1 MAGLRVFL
9 IVAWA
14 VIMVITYKA
23 WGADGGIAGDV
34 FMSDIK
40 GLSWRAQFNVDFLVH
55 LVLLGTWV
63 AWRNRFRPIGIAL
76 GVFCVLGGGAFA
88 LVYIFVASIQAKGS
102 VQKLLLGHRIDS
114 QTARDSGLVSKY

>member
-1 MAGLRVFL
+1 MAGLRLFL

-34 FMSDIK
+34 FLSDIK

-55 LVLLGTWV
+55 LVLLGAWV
-63 AWRNRFRPIGIAL
+63 AWKNRFRPIGIAL
-76 GVFCVLGGGAFA
+76 AIFCVLGGGAFA
-88 LVYIFVASIQAKGS
+88 LVYLLIASIQAKGS
-102 VQKLLLGHRIDS
+102 VQKLLLGQRIEIHQS
-114 QTARDSGLVSKY
+114 RDSELICEK

>member
-1 MAGLRVFL
+1 MAGLRFFL

-14 VIMVITYKA
+14 VIMVITYNA

-40 GLSWRAQFNVDFLVH
+40 ALSWRAQFNVDFLVH

-63 AWRNRFRPIGIAL
+63 AWRNRFRPIGVAL

-88 LVYIFVASIQAKGS
+88 VYIFVASIQAKGS
-102 VQKLLLGHRIDS
+102 VQKLLLGQRIEI